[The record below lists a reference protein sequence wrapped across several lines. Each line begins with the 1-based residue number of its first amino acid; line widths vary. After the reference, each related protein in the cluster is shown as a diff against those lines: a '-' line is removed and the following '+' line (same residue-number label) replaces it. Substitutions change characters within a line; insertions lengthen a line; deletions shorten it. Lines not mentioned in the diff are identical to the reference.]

1 MALESRVLT
10 DTVIAAE
17 DCRTMADVRQGIDV
31 LDRELV
37 ALLLRRLGYIEAA
50 ARIKTD
56 RDQVRDEA
64 RIEDVVAKVKA
75 SARAAGLPE
84 ALAEAVWR
92 TLIDQ
97 SIAYEL
103 QVWDALRGARKD

>member
-1 MALESRVLT
+1 MT
-10 DTVIAAE
+10 KTIIAAD
-17 DCRTMADVRQGIDV
+17 DCRTMADVREGIDA

-37 ALLLRRLGYIEAA
+37 ALLLRRLGYIAAA
-50 ARIKTD
+50 ARIKND
-56 RDQVRDEA
+56 RNTVRDEA

-84 ALAEAVWR
+84 VMAEKVWR
-92 TLIDQ
+92 TLVDE

-103 QVWDALRGARKD
+103 QAWDELRGARKD